1 MATVLASSMLT
12 VHCLIPTHPGALAGA
27 GILNVNVGYLIIT
40 GIIFSIPG
48 AIAAYFWSKWMTKGK
63 NYPPAKDIE
72 VDVNLNKDS
81 LPPIGLSLLP
91 IAIPLLLITIKSLLN
106 LVDKGGTS
114 LISRMF
120 YFPGEPIIALA
131 IGVVLALLLVKRKS
145 INSINS
151 IFTEALEK
159 AGPILIVTA
168 AGGMFGMVI
177 KATGTG
183 EVLGRAL
190 TGTSLG
196 LVIPFLISSVMKTA
210 QGSATVAIITTAAFV
225 EPMISILGLDSEVG
239 RLFTMLA
246 IGAGSMLVSH
256 ANDSYFWVVSNFS
269 DIDPDTTLKV
279 YSTTTIVTGFVV
291 FAFVWVASV
300 FVL

>member
-1 MATVLASSMLT
+1 
-12 VHCLIPTHPGALAGA
+12 
-27 GILNVNVGYLIIT
+27 
-40 GIIFSIPG
+40 
-48 AIAAYFWSKWMTKGK
+48 MTKGK

-291 FAFVWVASV
+291 FAFVWVTSL